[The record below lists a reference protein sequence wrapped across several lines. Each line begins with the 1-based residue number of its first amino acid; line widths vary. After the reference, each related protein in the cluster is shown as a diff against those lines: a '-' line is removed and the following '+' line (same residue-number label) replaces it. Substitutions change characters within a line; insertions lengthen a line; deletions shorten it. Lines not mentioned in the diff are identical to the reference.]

1 MCEFWE
7 TLFSKLLSTI
17 LVDGGEE
24 MGFKPP
30 ASILET
36 ALAGAGLGVRPSPGL
51 MASSSF
57 GFPQKAGQFSS
68 MGKTPTKS
76 SANTPPLQ
84 DPESHTS
91 GKLGGNP
98 MQRSLTSQKLPEQ
111 TLLSPPQQNQNTG
124 ACASP
129 QLVEGGL
136 NSRVFPPTP
145 TLAAPLLS
153 LLESPT
159 PPKAN
164 G

>member
-76 SANTPPLQ
+76 SANTP
-84 DPESHTS
+84 S
-91 GKLGGNP
+91 GWKCK
-98 MQRSLTSQKLPEQ
+98 SK
-111 TLLSPPQQNQNTG
+111 
-124 ACASP
+124 
-129 QLVEGGL
+129 
-136 NSRVFPPTP
+136 
-145 TLAAPLLS
+145 
-153 LLESPT
+153 
-159 PPKAN
+159 
-164 G
+164 